1 MIFKDLLSAKNIIG
15 IIILILIIAGSL
27 YLYNYFFKNSNKNII
42 TDQKKI
48 LIIIDSSKP
57 MEKYNAKL
65 INEINNLKNNP
76 LNVFAVYSIMTLSKQ
91 KMMDEWNKEIFPDRI
106 MINYFGTSQITNLLN
121 YESFDPKVSA
131 ANEILLFT
139 SKFDNQGDIV
149 VTEEIEKKLHENSKI
164 KIIKFEN

>member
-1 MIFKDLLSAKNIIG
+1 MILKDLFSVKNIIG
-15 IIILILIIAGSL
+15 IIVLILIISGSL
-27 YLYNYFFKNSNKNII
+27 YLYNYFFNSSNKNII

-48 LIIIDSSKP
+48 LIIIDSSKS
-57 MEKYNAKL
+57 MEKYNTKL

-76 LNVFAVYSIMTLSKQ
+76 LNVFAVFSIMTLSKQ
-91 KMMDEWNKEIFPDRI
+91 KFIDDWNKEIYPDRI

-121 YESFDPKVSA
+121 YESFDPKISE

-139 SKFDNQGDIV
+139 SKFDNEGDIIV
-149 VTEEIEKKLHENSKI
+149 KDETEKRLHESSKI